1 MYVRVD
7 DSTSVPARVMVF
19 AVSSVTVTDCAVA
32 TGTSFTA
39 LTVSTNAVVV
49 VAVPSLTLTVIVLVP
64 LALAT
69 GVNVMVLDAPIP
81 PRATPSAATTP
92 EFDELALTLRLPTAV
107 STSPTVNPIAPVAV
121 SSRVVCAPIDVT
133 VGTSF
138 TAAKVTVT
146 VATADDSSPSE
157 AVTVNVFA
165 PFSFKAGS

>member
-49 VAVPSLTLTVIVLVP
+49 VAVSSLTLTVIVLVP

-69 GVNVMVLDAPIP
+69 GVTVIVLDAPLP
-81 PRATPSAATTP
+81 PRAIPLAATTP
-92 EFDELALTLRLPTAV
+92 VLDELALTLRLPTAV

-138 TAAKVTVT
+138 TADKVTVT